1 MFEEY
6 SPQIRRKLYK
16 SYYTSRGKRSREIRC
31 PKCGLLLWVAVGT
44 DHGFLQKKCR
54 KCKFQ
59 GWLEVGLPKNEGANS
74 KDPQNFIMDLNVLDL
89 AKLQMKT
96 RLSKTGLATNP

>member
-6 SPQIRRKLYK
+6 SPPIRRKLYK

-74 KDPQNFIMDLNVLDL
+74 KRPPEFYNGPECIRLG
-89 AKLQMKT
+89 KT
-96 RLSKTGLATNP
+96 SNENSA